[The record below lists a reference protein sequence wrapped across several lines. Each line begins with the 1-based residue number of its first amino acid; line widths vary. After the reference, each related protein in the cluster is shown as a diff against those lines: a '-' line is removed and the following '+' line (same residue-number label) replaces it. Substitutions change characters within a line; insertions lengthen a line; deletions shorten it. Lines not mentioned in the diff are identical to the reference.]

1 VGLPTDKL
9 PNIYVSI
16 TVSYAMIHIYIP
28 ENMNLFYDLAEIND
42 LLFSSYFVVRSTAY
56 GVISIYIV
64 QTLLQQFTKWTKD
77 IIR

>member
-1 VGLPTDKL
+1 
-9 PNIYVSI
+9 
-16 TVSYAMIHIYIP
+16 MIHIYIP